1 MTANLR
7 QKVQQ
12 TSIDLPP
19 SARFPLNAGRSFD
32 VVRNHSSASTRLD
45 CSMAD
50 GGQMILPIVAQTD
63 MSSNIRFVSKN
74 STEPLFDIL
83 TYRVTP

>member
-1 MTANLR
+1 
-7 QKVQQ
+7 
-12 TSIDLPP
+12 
-19 SARFPLNAGRSFD
+19 
-32 VVRNHSSASTRLD
+32 
-45 CSMAD
+45 MAD